1 MDRDTGHSSGEIAMS
16 WENIIKRFNSR
27 DINELDVKG
36 QKIMNM
42 NMDENME
49 KEAIEWLNSYRSL
62 VERGEGNLV
71 PRLLSELREK
81 ITRRHNHS
89 KEARRIRSGNPQY

>member
-1 MDRDTGHSSGEIAMS
+1 MS
-16 WENIIKRFNSR
+16 WENIIKRFDSR
-27 DINELDVKG
+27 VINELDVKG
-36 QKIMNM
+36 QQIMNM

-49 KEAIEWLNSYRSL
+49 REAIEWLNSYRSL
-62 VERGEGNLV
+62 VSGYSSQSIPQVLYD
-71 PRLLSELREK
+71 LREK